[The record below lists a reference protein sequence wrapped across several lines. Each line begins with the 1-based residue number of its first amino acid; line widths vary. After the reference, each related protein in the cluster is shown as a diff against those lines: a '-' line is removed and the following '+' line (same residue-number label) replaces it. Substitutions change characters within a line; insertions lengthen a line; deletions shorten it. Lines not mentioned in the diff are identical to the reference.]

1 MVDNRK
7 ALGNPIKITCR
18 GPQQAIVGP
27 DGYSMTI
34 ADLPPCDTK
43 RWVPR
48 RKAVVVFAVEGG
60 LITASEACKRYGLT
74 RGELDGWKRLIQKHG
89 VRGLRV
95 TQLRQYRE
103 LDRVDQPDTKKD
115 SANSG

>member
-1 MVDNRK
+1 MNSRT
-7 ALGNPIKITCR
+7 ALGNQIKVACQE
-18 GPQQAIVGP
+18 PQQAIVGP
-27 DGYSMTI
+27 DGYSMTV
-34 ADLPPCDTK
+34 ADLPPFDTK

-74 RGELDGWKRLIQKHG
+74 RSELDGWKRLIQKHG

-103 LDRVDQPDTKKD
+103 LDRVDQPDTEKD
-115 SANSG
+115 PASST